1 MNRFYIKKQYPV
13 YFLVPILVIFS
24 VFYVSPAL
32 LGLMYSIT
40 DASVKTSGIHFVGLE
55 NYKILFGEGSAFLES
70 VWNQFKFAF
79 LDAFGK
85 TLIGLL
91 LALLFNQKFKGNS
104 LLRALVYMPIMFGT
118 IVVGIIFNYIL
129 KYDGFL
135 NGLLS
140 NLGLGWLANDWLGS
154 FTLAL
159 YSVVGV
165 DVWVGVGWSVLLILA
180 ALQSVPKELTECAE
194 IDGAGPIR
202 KFFSI
207 TLPFISHAVNL
218 GFLLSVISGLRAFDV
233 IYAMTGG
240 GPGHATEV
248 MSTFLMKSMSSGSI
262 GYPAAISVCQFIIIT
277 TVAMIINYYSN
288 RKESVS

>member
-1 MNRFYIKKQYPV
+1 MNQSYLKKYYPI
-13 YFLVPILVIFS
+13 YFLVPTLIIFTI
-24 VFYVSPAL
+24 FYVSPAF
-32 LGLMYSIT
+32 LGLLYSLT
-40 DASVKTSGIHFVGLE
+40 DASIKSSGVHFVGLE
-55 NYKILFGEGSAFLES
+55 NYKMLFSDAGTFLAS
-70 VWNQFKFAF
+70 IRNQFTFAF
-79 LDAFGK
+79 LDAIGK

-91 LALLFNQKFKGNS
+91 LALLLNQKFKGNH

-129 KYDGFL
+129 SYEGFL
-135 NGLLS
+135 NRILTAIGLDF
-140 NLGLGWLANDWLGS
+140 LANDWLGS

-165 DVWVGVGWSVLLILA
+165 DVWVGAGWSVLVILA
-180 ALQSVPKELTECAE
+180 ALQAVPRELVESAE
-194 IDGAGPIR
+194 IDGAGLFR

-207 TLPFISHAVNL
+207 TLPFILHAINL
-218 GFLLSVISGLRAFDV
+218 CFLLSVITGLKAFDI

-248 MSTFLMKSMSSGSI
+248 ITTFLVKSMSSGSI

-277 TVAMIINYYSN
+277 TVAMIINHYSS
-288 RKESVS
+288 RREMEM